1 VNLGLPLVS
10 ESLRFG
16 HDRVV
21 EVDATGRVVYI
32 SMETGPKHA
41 YQQHHLYR
49 AILEPLETVKY
60 VFELKG
66 NTLEVESTSHVYG
79 LVLDQ
84 DERRIDFTAAGPTG
98 TLGRTTV
105 TIPTTL
111 LPSPFIVTIDG
122 AKVQATSR
130 GETITLEYRHIGT
143 SEVTIKEIR

>member
-1 VNLGLPLVS
+1 MYKTKYDGGQWYEVNLGLPQVS

-16 HDRVV
+16 HDQVI

-32 SMETGPKHA
+32 SMETGPQRT

-60 VFELKG
+60 VFEL
-66 NTLEVESTSHVYG
+66 ESTSHVYG

-84 DERRIDFTAAGPTG
+84 DESGIDFAAAGPTG
-98 TLGRTTV
+98 TLGSSTV

-111 LPSPFIVTIDG
+111 LSSPFIVTIDG
-122 AKVQATSR
+122 AKVQATS
-130 GETITLEYRHIGT
+130 EA
-143 SEVTIKEIR
+143 KQ

>member
-1 VNLGLPLVS
+1 
-10 ESLRFG
+10 
-16 HDRVV
+16 
-21 EVDATGRVVYI
+21 
-32 SMETGPKHA
+32 M
-41 YQQHHLYR
+41 
-49 AILEPLETVKY
+49 EPLETVKY

-111 LPSPFIVTIDG
+111 LSSPFIVTVDG

>member
-1 VNLGLPLVS
+1 MYKTKYDGGQWYEVNLGLPQVS

-16 HDRVV
+16 HDRVI

-32 SMETGPKHA
+32 SMETGPQRT

-66 NTLEVESTSHVYG
+66 NVFELESTSHVYG

-84 DERRIDFTAAGPTG
+84 DESGIDFAAAGPTG
-98 TLGRTTV
+98 TLGSSTV

-111 LPSPFIVTIDG
+111 LSSPFIVTIDG
-122 AKVQATSR
+122 AKMQATS
-130 GETITLEYRHIGT
+130 EA
-143 SEVTIKEIR
+143 KQ